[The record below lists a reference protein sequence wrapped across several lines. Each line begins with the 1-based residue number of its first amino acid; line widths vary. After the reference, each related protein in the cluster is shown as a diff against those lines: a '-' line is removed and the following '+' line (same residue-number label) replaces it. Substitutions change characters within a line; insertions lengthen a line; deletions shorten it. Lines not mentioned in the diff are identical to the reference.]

1 MILTKDE
8 FMNLRTEIESLLAP
22 LTTKYGCEINAGNI
36 KYDDILTTVSLQFK
50 SCSEGKSADQL
61 NFEKYC
67 VQYGFKPEHYGF
79 AFTENGKFFKF
90 VSFKTTARKY
100 PCICECS
107 DGKSYA
113 FTMEA
118 IDAEIRKAG
127 M

>member
-8 FMNLRTEIESLLAP
+8 FATLRTEIETLLSP
-22 LTTKYGCEINAGNI
+22 LAVKYGCEITAGNI
-36 KYDDILTTVSLQFK
+36 KYDEILTTVSLQFK
-50 SCSEGKSADQL
+50 SCADGKSADQL

-67 VQYGFKPEHYGF
+67 IQYGFKPEDYGF
-79 AFTENGKFFKF
+79 TFTEKGKTFTFKE
-90 VSFKTTARKY
+90 FKTSARKY
-100 PCICECS
+100 PCVCECS

-118 IDAEIRKAG
+118 IAEEIRKAG

>member
-1 MILTKDE
+1 MKMTKE
-8 FMNLRTEIESLLAP
+8 QFANFRTEIESALSDIA
-22 LTTKYGCEINAGNI
+22 TKYGCIVEAGNI

-50 SCSEGKSADQL
+50 SCTDGKSADQL

-67 VQYGFKPEHYGF
+67 VQYGFKPEDYGF
-79 AFTENGKFFKF
+79 TFTEKGKTYTFKE
-90 VSFKTTARKY
+90 FKTSARKY

-113 FTMEA
+113 FTDEA
-118 IDAEIRKAG
+118 IKLEIRKAG